1 MRNQRTKRVR
11 IDIDSYERDFFR
23 RSFRLL
29 LEINDVSPITQ
40 LQRSA
45 VTQVPM
51 NTRGKILAGVTVLIV
66 LFAIQLALTSH
77 ANTITWDEPDHIYS
91 GYMSWKGDFG
101 LNPEHPPLVKFIA
114 TLPLLGKPLNVP
126 EMQDRP
132 YRMQAVLGGRE
143 FIFKNDAD
151 NLVFKAQMAAAI
163 FSILLLVIAFL
174 TAREM
179 FGTTAGFVAL
189 GLLVFDPTLL
199 AHGALVTTDAIQA
212 CFLLASIYAFY
223 RYAKAPACWNK
234 ASGRAVMKGRRRAA
248 VPRLCW
254 LTSICTMV
262 QPTTAALLAG
272 ESPAPAIDQSAG

>member
-1 MRNQRTKRVR
+1 
-11 IDIDSYERDFFR
+11 
-23 RSFRLL
+23 
-29 LEINDVSPITQ
+29 
-40 LQRSA
+40 
-45 VTQVPM
+45 M
-51 NTRGKILAGVTVLIV
+51 NSRGRILAGVSVLIV
-66 LFAIQLALTSH
+66 LFAIQLALISH

-101 LNPEHPPLVKFIA
+101 LNPEHPPLVKYVA
-114 TLPLLGKPLNVP
+114 TLPLLGKQLNVP

-132 YRMQAVLGGRE
+132 YRIQAVLGGRD

-151 NLVFKAQMAAAI
+151 NLVFKTQMAAAI
-163 FSILLLVIAFL
+163 FSLFLLVIAFL

-223 RYAKAPACWNK
+223 RYVKAPSLGRLALTGLAVGLAL
-234 ASGRAVMKGRRRAA
+234 ASKHSAVLVFPMLGTLAVFEVFRRGAIDDGMRVSLGQRAA
-248 VPRLCW
+248 RY
-254 LTSICTMV
+254 
-262 QPTTAALLAG
+262 A
-272 ESPAPAIDQSAG
+272 